1 MARPRKNK
9 LDSQDISND
18 VKSHQNEF
26 PLMIVDPTS
35 IAPRIL
41 EAYSQEELDKFLSN
55 GWLIYEEQDTIMPS
69 WLDTPGQEV
78 PGGRDVLPST
88 IRAYGYQQI
97 TSLSSATALTVPL
110 GATIA
115 LIQAET
121 QDVRWRDDGTS
132 PTASVGMIIGA
143 GTTLPYT
150 GDLNAIKFIEATAS
164 AKLNISYYG

>member
-55 GWLIYEEQDTIMPS
+55 GWLIYEE
-69 WLDTPGQEV
+69 
-78 PGGRDVLPST
+78 
-88 IRAYGYQQI
+88 
-97 TSLSSATALTVPL
+97 
-110 GATIA
+110 
-115 LIQAET
+115 
-121 QDVRWRDDGTS
+121 
-132 PTASVGMIIGA
+132 
-143 GTTLPYT
+143 
-150 GDLNAIKFIEATAS
+150 
-164 AKLNISYYG
+164 